1 MTNERV
7 LSIPNA
13 INLRELGG
21 YPTSSG
27 RTLAWHK
34 ILRSGTLSY
43 LDADGEQALADYGV
57 NTVVDLR
64 SDTEVA
70 MSPDKLLPGTDYH
83 HLSVY
88 PLSGQPSFWDKIRR
102 RPHPQHRNWD
112 LADAYLE
119 MLVDHHALGA
129 YRQMFALMLA
139 NTAPDHA
146 LVFHCAAG
154 KDRTGIG
161 AMMIEGILGVPERVM
176 RADYQLTNLV
186 LANPEGMTSASVN
199 ERLLHGASAVVN
211 EMNAE
216 TASGTTFDSVAQFVN
231 DELGGW
237 QKYARQELRLS
248 AHDIQDFVRL
258 YLEK

>member
-1 MTNERV
+1 
-7 LSIPNA
+7 
-13 INLRELGG
+13 
-21 YPTSSG
+21 
-27 RTLAWHK
+27 
-34 ILRSGTLSY
+34 
-43 LDADGEQALADYGV
+43 
-57 NTVVDLR
+57 
-64 SDTEVA
+64 
-70 MSPDKLLPGTDYH
+70 
-83 HLSVY
+83 
-88 PLSGQPSFWDKIRR
+88 
-102 RPHPQHRNWD
+102 
-112 LADAYLE
+112 